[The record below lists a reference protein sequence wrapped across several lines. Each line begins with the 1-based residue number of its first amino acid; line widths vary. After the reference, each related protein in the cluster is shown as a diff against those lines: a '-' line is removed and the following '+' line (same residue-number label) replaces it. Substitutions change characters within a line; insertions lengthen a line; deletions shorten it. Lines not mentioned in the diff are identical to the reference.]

1 MCPLERDYLRGM
13 LGETCTEGG
22 SRKSIGGRSVQ
33 LVRGEPAAA
42 RVDFL
47 SVEDAKNQ
55 QMKGI
60 SGEIV
65 KENTPRTRQRR
76 LKNVVRGAQFS
87 EEPVQVID
95 LSIQILK
102 ISGTDDVEERGGTA
116 SHSTL
121 KSMK

>member
-1 MCPLERDYLRGM
+1 MDQLR
-13 LGETCTEGG
+13 
-22 SRKSIGGRSVQ
+22 RSVQ
-33 LVRGEPAAA
+33 LVKGEPAAA

-65 KENTPRTRQRR
+65 KENTPRTRQRS
-76 LKNVVRGAQFS
+76 LKNVVRGAQFT